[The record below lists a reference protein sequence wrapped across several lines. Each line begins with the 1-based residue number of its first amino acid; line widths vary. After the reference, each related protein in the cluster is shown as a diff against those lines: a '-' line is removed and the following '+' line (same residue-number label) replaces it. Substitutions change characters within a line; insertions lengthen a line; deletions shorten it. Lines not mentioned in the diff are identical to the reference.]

1 MDKLVRQCHIATG
14 KNHTNTGSK
23 ETETVTSQTEGNTLP
38 RFRLNLWAS
47 KLSKTWKDEIM
58 SVVTFDTLEFVET
71 LKQAGIPENQARAQ
85 SEALKKVLHAEVA
98 TKQDM
103 ENMEL
108 KIKADIE
115 TAKSE
120 IIKWNTGTLLVA
132 TGIFVAISK
141 FLH

>member
-1 MDKLVRQCHIATG
+1 
-14 KNHTNTGSK
+14 
-23 ETETVTSQTEGNTLP
+23 
-38 RFRLNLWAS
+38 
-47 KLSKTWKDEIM
+47 M
-58 SVVTFDTLEFVET
+58 STVTFDTLEFVET
-71 LKQAGIPENQARAQ
+71 LKQSGIPEIQARAQ

-115 TAKSE
+115 AAKSE

-132 TGIFVAISK
+132 TGIFAAISK
-141 FLH
+141 FIH